1 MCSSDAR
8 QVADKVPGD
17 YSRQYEA
24 VCEPNSWDF
33 EVPLP
38 QADLD
43 TTGEG
48 FAMNCS
54 DDETLKLIEDSTVT
68 VGHIVNML
76 LVDMF
81 VG

>member
-17 YSRQYEA
+17 YSRQYEV

-43 TTGEG
+43 TAGEG

-54 DDETLKLIEDSTVT
+54 DDEALKLIEDSTVT